1 MNVPQTIAHRPIL
14 VVEDDADIRE
24 TVCDL
29 LVQEGYQV
37 AEAEDGREALRHLLE
52 AAQLPCVV
60 LLDLMMPGVSGEEVL
75 AEMRKHESF
84 RNVPVVIT
92 SASVTRP
99 EGAVAYLKKPFGA
112 DVLLKTVR
120 TYC

>member
-1 MNVPQTIAHRPIL
+1 MNAHRPIL

-29 LVQEGYQV
+29 LLQEGFQV
-37 AEAEDGREALRHLLE
+37 HQAGDGREALRLLTE
-52 AAQLPCVV
+52 AVLLPCVV

-75 AEMRKHESF
+75 AEMKKSESF
-84 RNVPVVIT
+84 RNVPVVVT
-92 SASVTRP
+92 SASVHRP

-112 DVLLKTVR
+112 DLLLETVR
-120 TYC
+120 AYC